1 MAKRKSTN
9 STPPP
14 STSASTITTVD
25 ASSLKAPWAFFWPR
39 QCFTNIIQFFDLENI
54 QDSTSATVMPI
65 LNTMWPLMAQFYKK
79 HSNWSLEVA
88 AYLAAVSVA
97 SRKLV
102 RKHLGK
108 QHIDE
113 YSDLYWDYPDELE
126 GNLQDAKIPFPDDS
140 FVLPRITIKS
150 KAPLSL
156 SRIDDDSDNA
166 DDDNGGNSGS
176 EDNDNADE
184 APPTKKPRLSTT
196 KGRAASVES
205 VTPSASAKTTRAKG
219 KYVHG
224 LLVVAQPH
232 TVDGV
237 KYLSLSMALNLKLWA
252 DT

>member
-1 MAKRKSTN
+1 MAKHKSTN

-14 STSASTITTVD
+14 LTSASTITTVD

-65 LNTMWPLMAQFYKK
+65 LNTMRPLMAQFYKK

-126 GNLQDAKIPFPDDS
+126 GNLWQ
-140 FVLPRITIKS
+140 RGH
-150 KAPLSL
+150 
-156 SRIDDDSDNA
+156 DNT
-166 DDDNGGNSGS
+166 
-176 EDNDNADE
+176 DE